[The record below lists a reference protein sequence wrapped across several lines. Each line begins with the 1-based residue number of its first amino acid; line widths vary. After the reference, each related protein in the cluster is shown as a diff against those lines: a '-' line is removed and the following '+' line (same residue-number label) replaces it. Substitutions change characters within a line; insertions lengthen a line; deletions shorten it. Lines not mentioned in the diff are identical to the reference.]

1 MKGKWSPFDSCDEVA
16 FNAWCV
22 EAQKIGLISR
32 FEYHLKS
39 YELIPEI
46 PCIDENEK
54 KKKFHSRNYTPD
66 FWIWPAWENIRTAVV
81 IPGLILTGP
90 KEKKKKYS
98 ASDFYFCIDVKPGHQ
113 VQSARTQLF
122 RYQQSLMLEKFNI
135 HVNEL
140 KIEDFFKKTF
150 IPAFCRLKNGSLP
163 VRFAGC
169 MSSENY
175 KKKMEAPE
183 KWVLELALELES
195 RK

>member
-1 MKGKWSPFDSCDEVA
+1 MKCEWNPFDSCDEVA

-22 EAQKIGLISR
+22 EAEKIGFISR

-46 PCIDENEK
+46 PYVSESFK
-54 KKKFHSRNYTPD
+54 KKKLHSRNYTPD
-66 FWIWPAWENIRTAVV
+66 FWIWPAWENVHTAVA

-150 IPAFCRLKNGSLP
+150 IPAFCRLKNGSIP

-175 KKKMEAPE
+175 KKKMEPPNYIP
-183 KWVLELALELES
+183 LS
-195 RK
+195 FP

>member
-46 PCIDENEK
+46 PYIDENKK

-66 FWIWPAWENIRTAVV
+66 FWIWPVWENVYTAVT
-81 IPGLILTGP
+81 IPGLILTQP
-90 KEKKKKYS
+90 KIEIGKCITNEF
-98 ASDFYFCIDVKPGHQ
+98 DFYFCIDVKPGHQ

-135 HVNEL
+135 HINEL
-140 KIEDFFKKTF
+140 KIDEFFRRTF
-150 IPAFCRLKNGSLP
+150 IPAFCRLKNGKIP
-163 VRFAGC
+163 DRFAGC

-175 KKKMEAPE
+175 KKKEV
-183 KWVLELALELES
+183 K
-195 RK
+195 